1 MHAATGYAK
10 TTGIVPSIDI
20 DSLSPRV
27 LKFQV
32 SIHSKLLTI
41 ASQRRYNQPNIAM
54 GVTAAYVNKIS
65 LAFHEKSCG
74 VAASSDKTDG

>member
-1 MHAATGYAK
+1 VHAATGYAK

-41 ASQRRYNQPNIAM
+41 ASQRRYNQPNIAT
-54 GVTAAYVNKIS
+54 GVAAAYDNKIS
-65 LAFHEKSCG
+65 LVLHEKSCG

>member
-1 MHAATGYAK
+1 MLNEQPIA
-10 TTGIVPSIDI
+10 VS
-20 DSLSPRV
+20 

-32 SIHSKLLTI
+32 RIHSKLLTMT
-41 ASQRRYNQPNIAM
+41 SQRRYNQPNIAM